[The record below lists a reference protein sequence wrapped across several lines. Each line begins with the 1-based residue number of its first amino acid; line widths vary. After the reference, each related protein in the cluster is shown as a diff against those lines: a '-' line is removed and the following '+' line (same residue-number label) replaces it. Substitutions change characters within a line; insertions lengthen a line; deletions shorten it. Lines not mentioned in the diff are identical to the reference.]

1 MKTRTLGKDGPE
13 IGEIGLGCMNFSGM
27 YGPSTDEISHETL
40 RTCLDIGVTHL
51 DTANIY
57 GMGASETTLG
67 AFIKDHPNRFTIAT
81 KAGIKR
87 GPNREMAP
95 DNTEAYLRDEL
106 EKSLT
111 RLGVD
116 HVALYYIHR
125 RQQDLPVEDV
135 MGTLMK
141 FIDEGKIGSIGF
153 SEISP
158 ATLRRAA
165 AAGPVRAVQS
175 EYSLWTRNG
184 DLGMIQACEEV
195 GAAYVPFSP
204 LARGMFGEKP
214 LDPGTFL
221 DGDIRK
227 GNPRFSSENFPF
239 NLAYF
244 DKFRALAK
252 ELDTKPATLAIAWVL
267 AQSPINIP
275 IPGTRTSDH
284 LRESAAASAFD
295 YTPEVA
301 ARIDA
306 IMPAGFAHGDRYSTT
321 LINGVERIC

>member
-87 GPNREMAP
+87 G
-95 DNTEAYLRDEL
+95 
-106 EKSLT
+106 
-111 RLGVD
+111 
-116 HVALYYIHR
+116 

-195 GAAYVPFSP
+195 GA
-204 LARGMFGEKP
+204 GMFGEKP